1 MGQGIP
7 REVKGNLGVGGVWDH
22 QGFKGTCG
30 DFGEASCEGV
40 TPGAPPPGPPGTLLV
55 STRHQ
60 VLALGGSEPQI
71 LKGPLKH
78 VAALDV
84 GIEGGSLFWGDPS
97 EGLIY
102 R

>member
-1 MGQGIP
+1 M
-7 REVKGNLGVGGVWDH
+7 
-22 QGFKGTCG
+22 
-30 DFGEASCEGV
+30 
-40 TPGAPPPGPPGTLLV
+40 

-60 VLALGGSEPQI
+60 VLALGGPEPQI
-71 LKGPLKH
+71 LRGPIKH
-78 VAALDV
+78 AAALDV

>member
-1 MGQGIP
+1 MGQGEFGGPGGFGSI
-7 REVKGNLGVGGVWDH
+7 KGLRGHVGIW
-22 QGFKGTCG
+22 G
-30 DFGEASCEGV
+30 DFGGLGGIPRKGL
-40 TPGAPPPGPPGTLLV
+40 TPVPPSGPPGTLLV

-60 VLALGGSEPQI
+60 VLALGGPEPQI
-71 LKGPLKH
+71 LRGPIKH
-78 VAALDV
+78 AAALDV